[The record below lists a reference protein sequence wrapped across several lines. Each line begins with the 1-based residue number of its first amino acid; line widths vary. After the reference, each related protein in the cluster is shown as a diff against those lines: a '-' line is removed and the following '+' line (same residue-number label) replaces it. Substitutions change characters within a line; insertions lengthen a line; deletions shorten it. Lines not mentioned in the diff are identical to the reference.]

1 MPISVMISSRVTVAT
16 LTLLTYLLHLLSWT
30 ANRRGIKV
38 QHAQDLQRLDLQL
51 RQGVLVRRAVAHREA
66 VLMLRHSF
74 TYKFRTAQN
83 IFIAFVAGTLFAKPT
98 MHTDTA
104 ADAVKFAGVLF
115 FALVRHLCSAVQ
127 DVADAGHDVLSGI
140 APCCL
145 IACRCNCAL
154 SIVKHRECLYASL
167 DRYNCLLQVQLLFDG
182 AQLAPVFSVKKLHS
196 HG

>member
-1 MPISVMISSRVTVAT
+1 M
-16 LTLLTYLLHLLSWT
+16 
-30 ANRRGIKV
+30 
-38 QHAQDLQRLDLQL
+38 
-51 RQGVLVRRAVAHREA
+51 LVRRAVAYREA

-83 IFIAFVAGTLFAKPT
+83 VFIAFVAGTLFAKPT

-104 ADAVKFAGVLF
+104 AGAVKFAGVLF

-145 IACRCNCAL
+145 IACRCNCTL
-154 SIVKHRECLYASL
+154 SIVKHGGYLHASFDRCL
-167 DRYNCLLQVQLLFDG
+167 CLLQVQLLFDG
-182 AQLAPVFSVKKLHS
+182 AQLAPVLSSKENALTWMKHLCSNPFARLYLLQSCICTHL
-196 HG
+196 